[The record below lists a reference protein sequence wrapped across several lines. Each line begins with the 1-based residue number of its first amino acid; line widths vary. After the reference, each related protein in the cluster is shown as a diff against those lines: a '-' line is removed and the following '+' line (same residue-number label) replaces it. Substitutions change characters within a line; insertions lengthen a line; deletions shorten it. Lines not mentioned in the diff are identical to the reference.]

1 MTRYA
6 DRAGSAGGAARRNAA
21 EDDGH
26 QNRES
31 RPLTAPALTESPLPP
46 RPPTTGAAAGTPWED
61 EGPDDRAR
69 RRGRTGPA
77 VSDNQNLLAEQR
89 RALILDEV
97 RRRGGVRVNEL
108 TRKLSV
114 SDMTVRRDLDALSRQ
129 GVIEKVHGGAVP
141 VVEAST
147 HEPGFEAK
155 SALEL
160 SAKEDIARAA
170 AAMAVPGSAIA
181 LSGGTTTY
189 ALAHHLLEVPD
200 LTVVTNSTRVAEVFH
215 TGQRAGGAGGQRPG
229 AAMVVLTGGVRT
241 PSDSLVGPV
250 ADQAIRSLHFDVLFL
265 GVHGISVEAGLS
277 TPNLGEAETNRQFVR
292 SARRVVVVADHTKWG
307 TVGLSSFAT
316 LDQVDALVTDSGL
329 SAEAREEIAEYL
341 PGLVV
346 AGESAVPGEPVRGES
361 VRGESVAVGES
372 ADRSVSQDG

>member
-1 MTRYA
+1 M
-6 DRAGSAGGAARRNAA
+6 S
-21 EDDGH
+21 E
-26 QNRES
+26 
-31 RPLTAPALTESPLPP
+31 
-46 RPPTTGAAAGTPWED
+46 
-61 EGPDDRAR
+61 
-69 RRGRTGPA
+69 
-77 VSDNQNLLAEQR
+77 NQNLLAEQR

-114 SDMTVRRDLDALSRQ
+114 SDMTVRRDLDALARQ

-147 HEPGFEAK
+147 HEPGFEVK
-155 SALEL
+155 STLEL
-160 SAKEDIARAA
+160 TAKEDIARVAA
-170 AAMAVPGSAIA
+170 TMAVPGSAIA

-189 ALAHHLLEVPD
+189 ALAQHLLDVPE
-200 LTVVTNSTRVAEVFH
+200 LTVVTNSVRVADVFH
-215 TGQRAGGAGGQRPG
+215 TAQRSAATGGPRAG
-229 AAMVVLTGGVRT
+229 AATVVLTGGVRT

-250 ADQAIRSLHFDVLFL
+250 ADQAIGSLHFDVLFL

-277 TPNLGEAETNRQFVR
+277 TPNLAEAETNRRFVH

-316 LDQVDALVTDSGL
+316 LEQVDTLVTDSGL
-329 SAEAREEIAEYL
+329 SAQAREEIEEHL

-346 AGESAVPGEPVRGES
+346 AGETAEDEPS
-361 VRGESVAVGES
+361 DS
-372 ADRSVSQDG
+372 

>member
-1 MTRYA
+1 M
-6 DRAGSAGGAARRNAA
+6 S
-21 EDDGH
+21 E
-26 QNRES
+26 
-31 RPLTAPALTESPLPP
+31 
-46 RPPTTGAAAGTPWED
+46 
-61 EGPDDRAR
+61 
-69 RRGRTGPA
+69 
-77 VSDNQNLLAEQR
+77 NQNLLAEQR

-114 SDMTVRRDLDALSRQ
+114 SDMTVRRDLDALARQ

-155 SALEL
+155 STLEL
-160 SAKEDIARAA
+160 TAKEDIARVAA
-170 AAMAVPGSAIA
+170 TMAVPGSAIA

-189 ALAHHLLEVPD
+189 ALAQHLLDVPE
-200 LTVVTNSTRVAEVFH
+200 LTVVTNSVRVADVFH
-215 TGQRAGGAGGQRPG
+215 TAQRSAATGGPRAG
-229 AAMVVLTGGVRT
+229 AATVVLTGGVRT

-250 ADQAIRSLHFDVLFL
+250 ADQAIGSLHFDVLFL

-277 TPNLGEAETNRQFVR
+277 TPNLAEAETNRRFVH

-316 LDQVDALVTDSGL
+316 LEQVNTLVTDSGL
-329 SAEAREEIAEYL
+329 SAEAREEIEEHL

-346 AGESAVPGEPVRGES
+346 AGETADDES
-361 VRGESVAVGES
+361 SGS
-372 ADRSVSQDG
+372 